1 MQLTTVLFDLDGT
14 LLPMDQDEFIKD
26 YFVRI
31 AHTMVGHGY
40 DPKAFLE
47 ALHCGVRAVMENDG
61 SKINE
66 EIFWEA
72 AVAKFGEKILLDK
85 PLVDRFYETDF
96 AQCKGVCGFDPSAA
110 ALVHKLREKGFRVV
124 LATNPVFP
132 SVATHCRIRWAGLEP
147 EDFELVTTYE
157 NASFCKPSLNYY
169 RQILEKL
176 RLQPK
181 ECLMVGNDVGDD
193 MVAADLGMKV
203 FLLTDCLIN
212 RKNGDIS
219 RYPHGGFGE
228 LKAFIDAL

>member
-31 AHTMVGHGY
+31 AHTMAGHGY

-61 SKINE
+61 SKTNE

-96 AQCKGVCGFDPSAA
+96 AQCKGVCGVDPSAA

-132 SVATHCRIRWAGLEP
+132 ALATHRRIRWAGLEP
-147 EDFELVTTYE
+147 EDFELITTYE

-176 RLQPK
+176 QLQP
-181 ECLMVGNDVGDD
+181 EDCLMVGNDVGDD
-193 MVAADLGMKV
+193 MAAAGLGMKV

-212 RKNGDIS
+212 RKNEDIS
-219 RYPHGGFGE
+219 RYPYGGFGG
-228 LKAFIDAL
+228 LDAFIDTL